1 MKTIYFVEDEGVL
14 RNLFTEYCSIALSD
28 LKIVGNSG
36 NGQVALQEC
45 IEKKPDLAILDIR
58 LPEVSGLEILHI
70 LKKRLPDT
78 KVVMFTGITSP
89 DTIQLAIKGKAD
101 AFLEKSDG
109 IDQIKQAIES
119 IATGN
124 RYYSPKVYKHILS
137 SQNQGL

>member
-1 MKTIYFVEDEGVL
+1 MKTVYFVEDEGVL
-14 RNLFTEYCSIALSD
+14 RNLFTEYCSLALSD
-28 LKIVGNSG
+28 LKIIGNSG

-78 KVVMFTGITSP
+78 K
-89 DTIQLAIKGKAD
+89 GKAD

-124 RYYSPKVYKHILS
+124 RYYSPKVYKHILNTS
-137 SQNQGL
+137 MSGF